1 MAPADQRSRLWLG
14 ISLMEQVPWEGC
26 PGWGRVAR
34 LRLAV
39 GFGPVAEP
47 KASDHTVASTRGFSP
62 LDEDVQ
68 WRGFVGVVY

>member
-1 MAPADQRSRLWLG
+1 M
-14 ISLMEQVPWEGC
+14 
-26 PGWGRVAR
+26 AR